1 MVVVAVVVHQ
11 VLSLMKLEA
20 MASTVISPALPVTLR
35 RARIVAAVI
44 ARRVRIQLEV
54 FAHPRM
60 LASTIL
66 AQLVTMAALYQA
78 SRLLRRFLRRR
89 LLRRGRVS

>member
-1 MVVVAVVVHQ
+1 MVVAVVVVVVVVHQ
-11 VLSLMKLEA
+11 VLSLIKLEA
-20 MASTVISPALPVTLR
+20 MASTVFSPVLPVTLR

-54 FAHPRM
+54 FAHPRV
-60 LASTIL
+60 LASTTL
-66 AQLVTMAALYQA
+66 AQQVTLAALYQA
-78 SRLLRRFLRRR
+78 SRLRRR